1 MRFAVIGLGEVG
13 RCFAQA
19 LHQAG
24 YPLGLC
30 EARPSPAAE
39 ALARSLGQPIHPV
52 AGDWLKEADW
62 VLSCV
67 TGTVALAVARQMAP
81 HMRQGAAIADLTT
94 ASPGL
99 KREAAAFTKT
109 LAVRYL
115 DVAIMGGILARRE
128 RTPLLVAG
136 EGADEFRLALEKI
149 GSPVST
155 IDKGAAGDA
164 MSLKILRSIFTK
176 GMEALSVELLMSAET
191 QGVREKLYTQL
202 ADIDQT
208 PLRDFIDMLV
218 CTHVVHAGRRGHEV
232 GDAAAEMASQGMPS
246 TVLPGVQARFRQT
259 AAALEIHPHALPE
272 PRIDQALGWLLA
284 HTR

>member
-1 MRFAVIGLGEVG
+1 MQIAVIGLGEVG
-13 RCFAQA
+13 RCYAEA
-19 LHQAG
+19 LHRAG
-24 YPLGLC
+24 HPLALC

-39 ALARSLGQPIHPV
+39 ALARSLGLPIHPA
-52 AGDWLKEADW
+52 AGGWLEEAGW

-67 TGTVALAVARQMAP
+67 TGTVALAVTRELAP
-81 HMRQGAAIADLTT
+81 HMRRGAAIADLTT

-99 KREAAAFTKT
+99 KREAAAFTRT
-109 LAVRYL
+109 LGVRYL

-136 EGADEFRLALEKI
+136 EGADEFRLALEGV
-149 GSPVST
+149 GSRVTT
-155 IDKGAAGDA
+155 IDPGAAGDA

-191 QGVREKLYTQL
+191 QGVREKLYEQL
-202 ADIDQT
+202 GDIDQT

-218 CTHVVHAGRRGHEV
+218 CTHVVHARRRAHEV

-246 TVLPGVQARFRQT
+246 TVLPGVQARFHRT
-259 AAALEIHPHALPE
+259 ADALDAHPHALAE
-272 PRIDQALGWLLA
+272 PGIDQALGWLLA
-284 HTR
+284 HSR